1 MYFRLVR
8 TSRLAFCNP
17 GNAIFHINP
26 GNIDSSKIAIGTTTH
41 RSNREA
47 IMSVP
52 IRSEDGI
59 DNPLSYS
66 PRRARHSRS
75 VAPEHFAAPLTTSTY
90 GAAPRIAKATPMA
103 PGIGGHNID
112 LPRSMSRPFEG
123 DVAIKDLRRRLSLDP
138 QLDPEPPIQRARKP
152 VLRWLGWLPFV
163 AIVAAIIVFGAA
175 LVNLDEAR
183 NLAIGVAMAPREGLP
198 RAGTLARP
206 ARLIVENQKGFA
218 NEPLPLGVSLN
229 DASGGETVFL
239 AGFAAGTEVSAGS
252 PLGLT
257 RWRVSAHDLGTAFA
271 YSPRGFV
278 GVMDVAIDLR
288 SVDDRL
294 LDSQVVR
301 LNWIEKKEQRS
312 TPESNAKPL
321 AVIQLDPATITSLE
335 QFRKNGDIMSARL
348 LLKRAAIAGNAQ
360 AALELGMTF
369 DPIILSEQ
377 GVVGFAP
384 DVAEARG
391 WYERAVG
398 LGSTEASGRLDRL
411 AHIGR

>member
-1 MYFRLVR
+1 MYSRLVR
-8 TSRLAFCNP
+8 ASILAICNP
-17 GNAIFHINP
+17 GKCHF
-26 GNIDSSKIAIGTTTH
+26 SRQSWKYQFKQ
-41 RSNREA
+41 NRRGATQGRTGEA

-52 IRSEDGI
+52 IRREEGI
-59 DNPLSYS
+59 DSPLSYA

-75 VAPEHFAAPLTTSTY
+75 VAPEHFTAPVTTSTY
-90 GAAPRIAKATPMA
+90 GAAPRIANAPPMA

-112 LPRSMSRPFEG
+112 LPRPRSRPFEG

-138 QLDPEPPIQRARKP
+138 QLVPEPPIPRVRKP
-152 VLRWLGWLPFV
+152 VVRWLVWLSFV
-163 AIVAAIIVFGAA
+163 AVVAAIIVFGAP
-175 LVNLDEAR
+175 LMTFLDEAR
-183 NLAIGVAMAPREGLP
+183 NLASGVAVAPREGLP
-198 RAGTLARP
+198 RAGTLAGP
-206 ARLIVENQKGFA
+206 ARLVVESQKGLA
-218 NEPLPLGVSLN
+218 NEPLPLGVSLT
-229 DASGGETVFL
+229 DASGGETVIL
-239 AGFAAGTEVSAGS
+239 AGFAAGTEVSAGT

-257 RWRVSAHDLGTAFA
+257 RWRVSAHDLGKTIAH
-271 YSPRGFV
+271 SPKDFV

-288 SVDDRL
+288 SVDDQL

-301 LNWIEKKEQRS
+301 LNWIEKKEQG
-312 TPESNAKPL
+312 TPESNAKL
-321 AVIQLDPATITSLE
+321 LGVIQLDPEAIATLE

-384 DVAEARG
+384 DVAQARG
-391 WYERAVG
+391 WYERAVE
-398 LGSTEASGRLDRL
+398 LGSTEASGHLERL

>member
-1 MYFRLVR
+1 
-8 TSRLAFCNP
+8 
-17 GNAIFHINP
+17 
-26 GNIDSSKIAIGTTTH
+26 
-41 RSNREA
+41 
-47 IMSVP
+47 MSVP
-52 IRSEDGI
+52 IRREEGSDS
-59 DNPLSYS
+59 PLSS
-66 PRRARHSRS
+66 APRRARQARPL
-75 VAPEHFAAPLTTSTY
+75 APEQFTAPVTTSTY
-90 GAAPRIAKATPMA
+90 VAPPRIASAPPTA
-103 PGIGGHNID
+103 PGVGGHNID
-112 LPRSMSRPFEG
+112 LPPPRSTSFEG
-123 DVAIKDLRRRLSLDP
+123 DVAIKDLMRRLSLDP
-138 QLDPEPPIQRARKP
+138 QLVPEPPIQRARKP
-152 VLRWLGWLPFV
+152 LARGLVWLSFAAV
-163 AIVAAIIVFGAA
+163 VAAVIVFSAP
-175 LVNLDEAR
+175 LMTFLDEAR
-183 NLAIGVAMAPREGLP
+183 NLAGGVAMAPREGSP
-198 RAGTLARP
+198 RVGTIARQ
-206 ARLIVENQKGFA
+206 ARLVVESQMGFA

-321 AVIQLDPATITSLE
+321 AVIQLDPATIATLE

-398 LGSTEASGRLDRL
+398 LGSTEASGRLERL